1 MVWGYAMTDFGNGV
15 MLGVV
20 GMMLTILVLNLL
32 IDRFIP

>member
-1 MVWGYAMTDFGNGV
+1 MTDFGNGV